1 MSEEDFV
8 MLMDRPEIKALD
20 PEAFPRS
27 APLEGLVRHDM
38 RVNRYD
44 AGEIVIREGDYG
56 NSAFLILQG
65 DLLIARTP
73 GIPEEQLGRSKE
85 ERRGVLPRLKT
96 LLGNANIS
104 EKRDTDRYQH
114 QNANVTDNGARGAFL
129 QDVPAIIDGGD
140 IVRLSEG
147 TFFGELA
154 ALGRVPRSVSIF
166 AEKPAV
172 VMEMRWQG
180 LRDIMKIDR
189 DWRNKIN
196 DLYRT
201 TALDSYLRQLPLLK
215 GLAEE
220 KFSEITNECLF
231 ETYGG
236 FDWHVSFNKSKS
248 DEPIIAKEGDYPDG
262 LLVVRAGFA
271 RLSQKFGNGQK
282 TLTYLGAG
290 DMFGLEELYQAWQGD
305 HQAEFKLKSSIS
317 ALGYVDVIR
326 IPVTVLERHI
336 FPNINDNSIPD
347 IGQGEAATL
356 SDTAVMEWALD
367 RRYMNGTQSMVI
379 DLDRCMRCDDCV
391 RACASTH

>member
-1 MSEEDFV
+1 MAEAIVQDRIDRPSRWDVAFDPEMSDEDFA
-8 MLMDRPEIKALD
+8 MLMGRPEIKALD

-27 APLEGLVRHDM
+27 APLDGLVRHDM
-38 RVNRYD
+38 RVNRYE
-44 AGEIVIREGDYG
+44 AGEIVVRRGRLRKFG
-56 NSAFLILQG
+56 VFNSSG
-65 DLLIARTP
+65 ELLIARSP

-104 EKRDTDRYQH
+104 EKRDTERYQH
-114 QNANVTDNGARGAFL
+114 RNANVTNNGARGAFL
-129 QDVPAIIDGGD
+129 QDVPAIVEAGD

-172 VMEMRWQG
+172 VMEMLAGPQRY
-180 LRDIMKIDR
+180 RMKVDR

-201 TALDSYLRQLPLLK
+201 TALDSYLRQLPLLR

-220 KFSEITNECLF
+220 KYGEITNECLF

-236 FDWHVSFNKSKS
+236 FDWHVSFNKSNAE
-248 DEPIIAKEGDYPDG
+248 EPIIAKEGDYPDG

-271 RLSQKFGNGQK
+271 RVSQKFGNGQK

-305 HQAEFKLKSSIS
+305 HVTGFELKSSIS

-326 IPVTVLERHI
+326 IPVTVLERHVFLI
-336 FPNINDNSIPD
+336 SMIWRYLTPTKERLPRCLIQPLWNGPWTS
-347 IGQGEAATL
+347 AT
-356 SDTAVMEWALD
+356 
-367 RRYMNGTQSMVI
+367 
-379 DLDRCMRCDDCV
+379 
-391 RACASTH
+391 